1 MLQFPFDNCIKS
13 NKLCPIL
20 TSMEILSILHI
31 TLNVYAHYLVEGVE
45 RVEWFGSS
53 VIISSYNRPLS
64 VFPEAEHWCRTQLVH
79 PRITINL
86 HLQQLRSECNKVIW
100 IQILNCI
107 TMLWLHFLWNFFYGF
122 TNLGTKN
129 YYTTMNYNYTG
140 FQKSVTLFIFK

>member
-64 VFPEAEHWCRTQLVH
+64 VFPEAEH
-79 PRITINL
+79 
-86 HLQQLRSECNKVIW
+86 
-100 IQILNCI
+100 
-107 TMLWLHFLWNFFYGF
+107 
-122 TNLGTKN
+122 
-129 YYTTMNYNYTG
+129 
-140 FQKSVTLFIFK
+140 